1 MNSIEGTIFRNGTN
15 EVKLDKKTILITSP
29 LTGPF
34 DPNISNYQNGYQ
46 DEFPPQISMESYRL
60 GYSPDYANIEL
71 KPENKNYFSTLW
83 NKVRESLFKKH

>member
-1 MNSIEGTIFRNGTN
+1 MNSIERTF
-15 EVKLDKKTILITSP
+15 S
-29 LTGPF
+29 
-34 DPNISNYQNGYQ
+34 